1 MNDDS
6 ESETSS
12 LQQTTPW
19 APAMPALGGILGNIG
34 QVNPNLTATETNA
47 LDRMTANANAGN
59 PYAPAIGGV
68 ANTLLGGGGPDRTGM
83 VNDAYAQYRAA
94 LAPTASGAFLDPST
108 NPFFGNTT
116 SNIADS
122 VISAAKD
129 QFAGAGRDP
138 SGAGSFAGTIGREV
152 ASALAPM
159 YGQAYD
165 AERGRQLAAITGMYG
180 AGGQTAGLLSGL
192 DQTRLGNMQAGITAA
207 DAANMAQNWG
217 PMQILQ
223 IEAQRRGIP
232 LETMAA
238 QMGVVLPA
246 AQAFGTT
253 TGNQKTTKTLSDA
266 ETLASYGKMFGSAP
280 SGKV

>member
-6 ESETSS
+6 ESETTSS
-12 LQQTTPW
+12 QQTTPW
-19 APAMPALGGILGNIG
+19 APAAPALGGILAKIG
-34 QVNPNLTATETNA
+34 QINPDLTTTETNA
-47 LDRMTANANAGN
+47 LDRLSANANAGN
-59 PYAPAIGGV
+59 PFAPAIGGV
-68 ANTLLGGGGPDRTGM
+68 ANTLLSGGGPDRTGM

-94 LAPTASGAFLDPST
+94 LAPTASGAFLDPNS

-122 VISAAKD
+122 VISAARD

-159 YGQAYD
+159 YAQAYD
-165 AERGRQLAAITGMYG
+165 AERGRQLAAITGLYG
-180 AGGQTAGLLSGL
+180 AGAQTAGALSGL
-192 DQTRLGNMQAGITAA
+192 DQAKLGNMQAGITAA
-207 DAANMAQNWG
+207 DAANTAQNWG
-217 PMQILQ
+217 PTQLLQ

-253 TGNQKTTKTLSDA
+253 TGNQKITKTLSDA
-266 ETLASYGKMFGSAP
+266 ETLAAYGKLFGG
-280 SGKV
+280 GKG

>member
-1 MNDDS
+1 M
-6 ESETSS
+6 
-12 LQQTTPW
+12 QQTTPW
-19 APAMPALGGILGNIG
+19 APAAPALGGILAKVG
-34 QVNPNLTATETNA
+34 QLNPDLTVSESNA
-47 LDRMTANANAGN
+47 LDRLSANANAGN
-59 PYAPAIGGV
+59 PFAPQISGV

-83 VNDAYAQYRAA
+83 VNNAYQQYLAA
-94 LAPTASGAFLDPST
+94 LAPTASGAFLDPNS
-108 NPFFGNTT
+108 NPFFANTT
-116 SNIADS
+116 SSIADS
-122 VISAAKD
+122 VIGAARD

-138 SGAGSFAGTIGREV
+138 SGAGSFAGTIGSEV

-159 YGQAYD
+159 YAQAYD

-192 DQTRLGNMQAGITAA
+192 DQARLGNMQAGITAA
-207 DAANMAQNWG
+207 DAANTAQNWG

-266 ETLASYGKMFGSAP
+266 ETIAAYGKMFGG
-280 SGKV
+280 GKG